1 MGQIRNVYHLVGCIE
16 KNIHLF
22 CDIPAKVAGL
32 NVGTSDKSKEDILQ
46 NNCPLIFNGSKITKS
61 RRDWETALTGGD
73 FKNMTILMPI
83 CSDITHDFKM
93 DPFAIKDIIG
103 ETSVGCEH

>member
-1 MGQIRNVYHLVGCIE
+1 
-16 KNIHLF
+16 
-22 CDIPAKVAGL
+22 
-32 NVGTSDKSKEDILQ
+32 
-46 NNCPLIFNGSKITKS
+46 
-61 RRDWETALTGGD
+61 
-73 FKNMTILMPI
+73 MTILMPI